1 MTAPV
6 YEFLLQTAP
15 FSYLPKNELLN
26 LANQV
31 RSQAYDKY
39 KILSIQ
45 NKSEIE
51 DVFIIQSGLLELY
64 YEKEGKKLL
73 SSFLKRGQS
82 CGAIGLLM
90 NDGVSVRTVMAAG
103 KADLFLVPRDLFL
116 KLCRQY
122 PEFSDYYI
130 KIYRKLADDQS
141 YASIVSS
148 GQARRFL
155 SRIVPF
161 AFLSE
166 TERERVASKLSVV
179 RYPRKTVVFTQ
190 DRSKVEYLHILQKG
204 VAYRYY
210 EDQGEKKL
218 RGMLGEGDIHGGI
231 SMLINN
237 GISVRTLEVEDESYF
252 YLLSEELF
260 ADLCDRYEEFTEFF
274 TDTFGKR
281 MLDKT
286 YSSIITKTDRPDDQ
300 SNQFFNQTVESLCNS
315 ALVSCNADLTICQAA
330 IVMTQKRCSS
340 IFIKGS
346 HGDCIGVVTDND
358 LRSKVIAKGYDIEA
372 PVRDIMSSPL
382 HTIGARSF
390 VFEALLEMMRKNVK
404 HLAVTDVHGRVVD
417 AITNRDLVTAQGR
430 SPLFLI
436 REIGDAPTIAEIINK
451 HSQLAG
457 QIKNLINS
465 GAKARNVTRMITTIS
480 DAILNKLIG
489 FAIDELG
496 EPPVKF
502 VFMILGSEGRKEQTL
517 KTDQDNAIIYGDVPE
532 TSEAQ
537 VKRYFLAFS
546 EKVCTWLDQA
556 GYTFCKGGIM
566 AQNPKWCQSLSAWKQ
581 NFSNWIYHAEAEN
594 LLQAS
599 IFFDFRGAYGET
611 ELIDQLRQF
620 LFESLSGWAGFF
632 RHLTEN
638 AIYFKPPLGFFR
650 NFIVESEGEHRDS
663 FDIKSA
669 MQPIVDFARIYA
681 LKYQLDETNTQER
694 LYQLYLKEI
703 LTPQEYNELDKAY
716 SFMMQLR
723 FIRQFTVVLEQNG
736 QPDNY
741 INPKKLSRI
750 EQTMLKEIFKRIAN
764 FQTKLEVEFIGII

>member
-1 MTAPV
+1 MITPA
-6 YEFLLQTAP
+6 YEFLLQTSP
-15 FSYLPKNELLN
+15 FSNLPKDELNN
-26 LANQV
+26 LAKQLH
-31 RSQAYDKY
+31 SQTYDKY
-39 KILSIQ
+39 EIIAIQ

-51 DVFIIQSGLLELY
+51 DVYIVQSGSLELY

-73 SSFLKRGQS
+73 SSFLKKGQT

-90 NDGVSVRTVMAAG
+90 NDGISVRTVMIAS
-103 KADLFLVPRDLFL
+103 KATLFSVPQALFL

-130 KIYRKLADDQS
+130 KIYRKLSDDQS
-141 YASIVSS
+141 YAAIVSS
-148 GQARRFL
+148 GQAKRFL
-155 SRIVPF
+155 AGIVPF
-161 AFLSE
+161 AFLPE
-166 TERERVASKLSVV
+166 TEWERIASKLSVV

-190 DRSKVEYLHILQKG
+190 NISKIEYLHILQKG
-204 VAYRYY
+204 IAYRYY

-218 RGMLGEGDIHGGI
+218 RGMLGEGDIYGGI

-237 GISVRTLEVEDESYF
+237 GISVRTLEMEDESYF

-260 ADLCDRYEEFTEFF
+260 ADLCDRYEEFSEFF

-286 YSSIITKTDRPDDQ
+286 YASIITKTDSPIDE
-300 SNQFFNQTVESLCNS
+300 SHQFFNQTVETLCNS
-315 ALVSCNADLTICQAA
+315 ALVSCDADLSIRQAA

-340 IFIKGS
+340 IFIKNPQQ
-346 HGDCIGVVTDND
+346 DCIGVVTDND
-358 LRSKVIAKGYDIEA
+358 LRSKVIAKGYNIEK
-372 PVRDIMSSPL
+372 PVGDIMSSPL
-382 HTIGARSF
+382 YTISGRSF

-404 HLAVTDVHGRVVD
+404 HLAVTDVHGHVID
-417 AITNRDLVTAQGR
+417 AITNRDMVTAQGR

-436 REIGDAPTIAEIINK
+436 REIGDAQTIEEIINK

-517 KTDQDNAIIYGDVPE
+517 KTDQDNAIIYEDVPE
-532 TSEAQ
+532 TSEKQ
-537 VKRYFLAFS
+537 VKRYFLTFG
-546 EKVCTWLDQA
+546 EKVCTWLDLA
-556 GYTFCKGGIM
+556 GYTFCEGGVM
-566 AQNPKWCQSLSAWKQ
+566 AMNPLWCQSLSAWKQ
-581 NFSNWIYHAEAEN
+581 NFSDWIYNAEAED

-611 ELIDQLRQF
+611 ELIDQLRRF
-620 LFESLSGWAGFF
+620 LFKSLSGWAGFF

-638 AIYFKPPLGFFR
+638 ALFFKPPLGFFR
-650 NFIVESEGEHRDS
+650 NFIVESEGKHRDA

-681 LKYQLDETNTQER
+681 LKHQIDETNTQER

-703 LTPQEYNELDKAY
+703 LTPQEYDELDKAY

-723 FIRQFTVVLEQNG
+723 FIRQFTVALEENTL
-736 QPDNY
+736 PDNY
-741 INPKKLSRI
+741 IWPKKLARI
-750 EQTMLKEIFKRIAN
+750 EQTMLKEIFRRISK
-764 FQTKLEVEFIGII
+764 FQTKLELEFIGII

>member
-1 MTAPV
+1 MITPTF
-6 YEFLLQTAP
+6 EFLLQTSP
-15 FSYLPKNELLN
+15 FSYLPKDEIHN
-26 LANQV
+26 LTDQL
-31 RSQAYDKY
+31 RSLEYDKY
-39 KILSIQ
+39 EILLIQ
-45 NKSEIE
+45 NKSEIKN
-51 DVFIIQSGLLELY
+51 VFIIQSGSLELY
-64 YEKEGKKLL
+64 YEKGGKKLL
-73 SSFLKRGQS
+73 SSFLKQGQS
-82 CGAIGLLM
+82 CGGIGLLM
-90 NDGVSVRTVMAAG
+90 NDGISVRTVMVESKAALLLLPQ
-103 KADLFLVPRDLFL
+103 ALFLE
-116 KLCRQY
+116 LCHQY
-122 PEFSDYYI
+122 PKFSDYYI
-130 KIYRKLADDQS
+130 KIYRKLADDQA
-141 YASIVSS
+141 YAAIVSS
-148 GQARRFL
+148 GQALRFL
-155 SRIVPF
+155 AGIVPF
-161 AFLSE
+161 SFLPE
-166 TERERVASKLSVV
+166 TELEMIASKLSVV

-190 DRSKVEYLHILQKG
+190 NRSKIEYLHILQKG
-204 VAYRYY
+204 IAYRYY
-210 EDQGEKKL
+210 EDLGEKKL
-218 RGMLGEGDIHGGI
+218 RGMLGEGDIYGGI

-237 GISVRTLEVEDESYF
+237 GIAVRTLEVEDESYF

-286 YSSIITKTDRPDDQ
+286 YASIITRTDCPIDESSQ
-300 SNQFFNQTVESLCNS
+300 VFNQTVESLSDS
-315 ALVSCNADLTICQAA
+315 ALVSCDADLSIRQAA
-330 IVMTQKRCSS
+330 VVMTQKRCSS
-340 IFIKGS
+340 IFIKDPQGN
-346 HGDCIGVVTDND
+346 CIGVVTDND
-358 LRSKVIAKGYDIEA
+358 LRRKVIAKGYNVEK

-382 HTIGARSF
+382 YTISARSF

-404 HLAVTDVHGRVVD
+404 HLAVTDVHGYVMA

-436 REIGDAPTIAEIINK
+436 REIGDAQTIAEIINK

-465 GAKARNVTRMITTIS
+465 GAKARNVTRMITTVS

-517 KTDQDNAIIYGDVPE
+517 KTDQDNAIIYKDVPGTAE
-532 TSEAQ
+532 EE
-537 VKRYFLAFS
+537 VKRYFLAFG
-546 EKVCTWLDQA
+546 EKICTWLDKA
-556 GYTFCKGGIM
+556 GYSFCEGGVM
-566 AQNPKWCQSLSAWKQ
+566 AMNPKWCQSLSAWEQ
-581 NFSNWIYHAEAEN
+581 NFSNWIYNAEAED

-611 ELIDQLRQF
+611 ELIDQLRRF

-638 AIYFKPPLGFFR
+638 ALCFRPPLGFFR
-650 NFIVESEGEHRDS
+650 NFIVESEGKHRDA

-703 LTPQEYNELDKAY
+703 FTPQEYDELDKAY

-723 FIRQFTVVLEQNG
+723 FIRQFTVVLEQNTL
-736 QPDNY
+736 PDNY

-750 EQTMLKEIFKRIAN
+750 EQTMLKEIFKRITK
-764 FQTKLEVEFIGII
+764 FQTKLEVEFIGVI

>member
-1 MTAPV
+1 MTAPA
-6 YEFLLQTAP
+6 YEFLLQTSP
-15 FSYLPKNELLN
+15 FSYLPKDELDN
-26 LANQV
+26 LANQLH
-31 RSQAYDKY
+31 SEEYDKY

-51 DVFIIQSGLLELY
+51 NVLVIQSGSLELY
-64 YEKEGKKLL
+64 YEKGGKKLL
-73 SSFLKRGQS
+73 SSFLKKGQS
-82 CGAIGLLM
+82 CGGIGLLM
-90 NDGVSVRTVMAAG
+90 NDGISVRTVMAAS
-103 KADLFLVPRDLFL
+103 KVTLFLVPKALFL

-122 PEFSDYYI
+122 PELSDYYVR
-130 KIYRKLADDQS
+130 IYRKLTDDQA
-141 YASIVSS
+141 YATIVSS
-148 GQARRFL
+148 GQARRF
-155 SRIVPF
+155 IAGVVPF
-161 AFLSE
+161 AFLPAPE
-166 TERERVASKLSVV
+166 LERIVSKLSVV

-190 DRSKVEYLHILQKG
+190 NHSKIEYLHILQKG
-204 VAYRYY
+204 IAYRYF

-218 RGMLGEGDIHGGI
+218 RGMLGEGDIYGGI
-231 SMLINN
+231 SMLIHS
-237 GISVRTLEVEDESYF
+237 GIAVRTLEVEDESYF

-260 ADLCDRYEEFTEFF
+260 TDLCDRYEEFTEFF

-286 YSSIITKTDRPDDQ
+286 YASIITRTDCPIDA
-300 SNQFFNQTVESLCNS
+300 SSQFFNQTVESLCNS
-315 ALVSCNADLTICQAA
+315 VLVACDADLSVRQAA

-340 IFIKGS
+340 IFIRNS
-346 HGDCIGVVTDND
+346 QGDCIGVVTDND
-358 LRSKVIAKGYDIEA
+358 LRSKVIANGRDIET

-382 HTIGARSF
+382 HTISARSF

-404 HLAVTDVHGRVVD
+404 HLAVTDVHGRVID

-436 REIGDAPTIAEIINK
+436 REIGDTQTIAEISNK
-451 HSQLAG
+451 HSQLAV
-457 QIKNLINS
+457 QIRNLINS
-465 GAKARNVTRMITTIS
+465 GAKSRNVTRMITTIS
-480 DAILNKLIG
+480 DAILSKLIG

-496 EPPVKF
+496 LPPVKF

-517 KTDQDNAIIYGDVPE
+517 KTDQDNAIIYEDVPE
-532 TSEAQ
+532 TSEKQ
-537 VKRYFLAFS
+537 VKRYFLAFG
-546 EKVCTWLDQA
+546 EKVCTWLDMA
-556 GYTFCKGGIM
+556 GYAFCEGGIM
-566 AQNPKWCQSLSAWKQ
+566 AKNPKWCQSLSAWKQ
-581 NFSNWIYHAEAEN
+581 NFSEWIHQAEAED

-611 ELIDQLRQF
+611 ELIDQLRRF
-620 LFESLSGWAGFF
+620 LFKSLSGWAGFF

-638 AIYFKPPLGFFR
+638 ALYFKPPLGFFR
-650 NFIVESEGEHRDS
+650 NFIVESEGKHRDS

-681 LKYQLDETNTQER
+681 LKHQLEETNTQER

-703 LTPQEYNELDKAY
+703 FTPQEYNELDKAY

-723 FIRQFTVVLEQNG
+723 FIRQFTVVLEQNA

-750 EQTMLKEIFKRIAN
+750 EQTMLKEIFKRIAK
-764 FQTKLEVEFIGII
+764 FQTKLELEFIGII